1 MMSVV
6 RPQPV
11 SGLEWDLRLENLFT
25 IRVQS
30 RKSIDERYEEAARRL
45 GRVTVVEAY
54 EEMRGA
60 AVLVDT
66 RSPDQQR
73 AQGFVPGAVHH
84 PLSVLA
90 WRLDPDVQ
98 TSTEKI
104 PLDARVVLI
113 CREGYSSVFAA
124 ELLREIGFTNATD
137 VIGGVDAW
145 KAAGLPILGRADPLA
160 IDADQAVAG

>member
-1 MMSVV
+1 
-6 RPQPV
+6 V
-11 SGLEWDLRLENLFT
+11 SRRT
-25 IRVQS
+25 
-30 RKSIDERYEEAARRL
+30 IDETYEEAARRL
-45 GRVTVVEAY
+45 GRVTAREAWAAA
-54 EEMRGA
+54 GDG

-90 WRLDPDVQ
+90 WRLDPDCP
-98 TSTEKI
+98 TSNEKI
-104 PLDARVVLI
+104 PLDAYVVLI

-124 ELLREIGFTNATD
+124 RQLRELGFSNATD

-145 KAAGLPILGRADPLA
+145 IAAGLPVLREADETFVDL
-160 IDADQAVAG
+160 DEAVSG

>member
-1 MMSVV
+1 MA
-6 RPQPV
+6 
-11 SGLEWDLRLENLFT
+11 
-25 IRVQS
+25 
-30 RKSIDERYEEAARRL
+30 RKSIDESYEEAARRL
-45 GRVTVVEAY
+45 GRVTAVEAY
-54 EEMRGA
+54 AEMRAG

-90 WRLDPDVQ
+90 WRLDPDVP
-98 TSTEKI
+98 TSNEKLA
-104 PLDARVVLI
+104 LDARILLI

-124 ELLREIGFTNATD
+124 EQLKEIGFTNATD

-145 KAAGLPILGRADPLA
+145 KAAGLPILGQADPIAL
-160 IDADQAVAG
+160 DANQAVAS

>member
-1 MMSVV
+1 MA
-6 RPQPV
+6 
-11 SGLEWDLRLENLFT
+11 
-25 IRVQS
+25 
-30 RKSIDERYEEAARRL
+30 RKSIDESYEEAARRL
-45 GRVTVVEAY
+45 GRVTAVEAY
-54 EEMRGA
+54 AEMRAG

-90 WRLDPDVQ
+90 WRLDPDVP
-98 TSTEKI
+98 TSNEEI
-104 PLDARVVLI
+104 ALDARVLLI

-124 ELLREIGFTNATD
+124 ELLQEIGFTNATD

-145 KAAGLPILGRADPLA
+145 KSAGLPMLGQADPIAL
-160 IDADQAVAG
+160 DANQAVAG

>member
-1 MMSVV
+1 VA
-6 RPQPV
+6 
-11 SGLEWDLRLENLFT
+11 
-25 IRVQS
+25 
-30 RKSIDERYEEAARRL
+30 RKSIDESYEEAARRL
-45 GRVTVVEAY
+45 GRVTAVEAY
-54 EEMRGA
+54 AEMRAG

-90 WRLDPDVQ
+90 WRLDPDVP
-98 TSTEKI
+98 TSNEKLA
-104 PLDARVVLI
+104 LDARILLI

-124 ELLREIGFTNATD
+124 EQLKEIGFTNATD

-145 KAAGLPILGRADPLA
+145 KAAGLPILGQADPIAL
-160 IDADQAVAG
+160 DANQAVAS